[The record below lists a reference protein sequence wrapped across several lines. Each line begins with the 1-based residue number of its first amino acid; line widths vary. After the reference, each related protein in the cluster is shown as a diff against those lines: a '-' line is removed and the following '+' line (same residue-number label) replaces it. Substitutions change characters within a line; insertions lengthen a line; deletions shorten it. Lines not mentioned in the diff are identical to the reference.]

1 MPIKSVPKKAKT
13 QENVQNSQ
21 ITREDVVRRL
31 VELPEAIFQTEQN
44 VLNASLNLDQAKANL
59 EVRKTDLLL
68 GKDENIKI
76 DGKNAETRAAQLN
89 EATKEEQAQVD
100 KAEEELARLRLELN
114 KLNNEF
120 RALQAV
126 AGLLGTL
133 AA

>member
-1 MPIKSVPKKAKT
+1 MPIKSVSKKTKT
-13 QENVQNSQ
+13 QVNIQKNQ
-21 ITREDVVRRL
+21 ITKGDVVRRL
-31 VELPEAIFQTEQN
+31 VELPEAIFQAEQN

-59 EVRKTDLLL
+59 EARKTDLLL

-89 EATKEEQAQVD
+89 EATKEEQAQVE

-126 AGLLGTL
+126 AGLLGVV